1 MLDDHSRFDRAVH
14 QPSLVR
20 LHRALSRLRSV
31 LTVMNTG
38 AHPDD
43 EMNGM
48 LAALRFAYG
57 MRVVVACS
65 TRGEGGQNALGPE
78 RGAVLGVLRTAEM
91 EEAARRMDAD
101 VAWLGHG
108 PDDPVHDF
116 GFSKNGDDTLRRWG
130 EERIVERLARAYRRY
145 RPDIVIPTFLDVP
158 GQHGHHRAMTRAA
171 ETALSLAADPTAFP
185 EHVASGLTP
194 WQVSKYYLPAWSGAG
209 YAYDDEVP
217 PPPATLSL
225 EVASGDEVTGL
236 AYKHLG
242 EWSRAAHASQGMGV
256 WRDNPV
262 DRWSLHLKV
271 RAGGEAGPESDIRA
285 HVPATLADIAAV
297 PGVPGS
303 AAAALRDAQAQIDA
317 AITAFPNRARIA
329 EALVDAAR
337 LIEAAR
343 QAGWD
348 IALTG
353 SCGRSMRR
361 SSRPASTRP
370 APCSR
375 GRRIPARVWHCKYIS
390 MRRHFLMLR

>member
-116 GFSKNGDDTLRRWG
+116 GFSK
-130 EERIVERLARAYRRY
+130 
-145 RPDIVIPTFLDVP
+145 
-158 GQHGHHRAMTRAA
+158 
-171 ETALSLAADPTAFP
+171 
-185 EHVASGLTP
+185 
-194 WQVSKYYLPAWSGAG
+194 
-209 YAYDDEVP
+209 
-217 PPPATLSL
+217 
-225 EVASGDEVTGL
+225 
-236 AYKHLG
+236 
-242 EWSRAAHASQGMGV
+242 
-256 WRDNPV
+256 
-262 DRWSLHLKV
+262 
-271 RAGGEAGPESDIRA
+271 
-285 HVPATLADIAAV
+285 
-297 PGVPGS
+297 
-303 AAAALRDAQAQIDA
+303 
-317 AITAFPNRARIA
+317 
-329 EALVDAAR
+329 
-337 LIEAAR
+337 
-343 QAGWD
+343 
-348 IALTG
+348 
-353 SCGRSMRR
+353 
-361 SSRPASTRP
+361 
-370 APCSR
+370 
-375 GRRIPARVWHCKYIS
+375 
-390 MRRHFLMLR
+390 